1 MLNEGAKA
9 QDFISGQPESRAD
22 ELRFRGKAGED
33 GCKHAGIRLRDMALM
48 TLDMGQSGGT
58 GAGTRSARTAGGS
71 ASRARELAKLIEK
84 DISTGRLSAGSW
96 LKQVDLEAQYGASRL
111 DIRQALDRLEE
122 KGFVKLEA
130 NRGYRVETFDKER
143 FRNVVTIRAILEVAA
158 AQEVLK
164 HIDEPGLERLRQRA
178 DGFAEAVN
186 AGTVVAQEEA
196 NYAFHAAMLEFCP
209 NRDLVSM
216 IFDLRSRVPVTLTR
230 EKNTAALLANTV
242 REHYEI
248 VERLRE
254 CDKPGLEAIVHR
266 HVLGGLEI
274 V

>member
-1 MLNEGAKA
+1 
-9 QDFISGQPESRAD
+9 
-22 ELRFRGKAGED
+22 
-33 GCKHAGIRLRDMALM
+33 M
-48 TLDMGQSGGT
+48 TLDTGQSGRA
-58 GAGTRSARTAGGS
+58 GAGARSARTAGGS

-96 LKQVDLEAQYGASRL
+96 LKQVDLESQYSASRL

-130 NRGYRVETFDKER
+130 NRGYRVETFDKAR

-158 AQEVLK
+158 AAEVLK
-164 HIDEPGLERLRQRA
+164 YIDEAGLERLRQRA
-178 DGFAEAVN
+178 DDFAGAVS
-186 AGTVVAQEEA
+186 AGTVIAQEEA

-209 NRDLVSM
+209 NGDLVSM

-248 VERLRE
+248 VECLLQR
-254 CDKPGLEAIVHR
+254 DGPGLEAVVHK

>member
-1 MLNEGAKA
+1 LQFGAKA
-9 QDFISGQPESRAD
+9 GD
-22 ELRFRGKAGED
+22 D
-33 GCKHAGIRLRDMALM
+33 GREYDGIRLWNATLMALV
-48 TLDMGQSGGT
+48 TQQGGGT
-58 GAGTRSARTAGGS
+58 ADGERGKRTAGGS

-96 LKQVDLEAQYGASRL
+96 LKQIDLEAQYSASRL

-158 AQEVLK
+158 AGEVLK
-164 HIDEPGLERLRQRA
+164 HIDDAGLERLRLRA
-178 DGFAEAVN
+178 DAFAEAVST
-186 AGTVVAQEEA
+186 GTVVAQEEA
-196 NYAFHAAMLEFCP
+196 NHAFHAAMLEFCP

-230 EKNTAALLANTV
+230 EQNTAALLACTV
-242 REHYEI
+242 RDHYEI

-254 CDKPGLEAIVHR
+254 RDKPGLEAIVHR
-266 HVLGGLEI
+266 HVLGGLDI

>member
-1 MLNEGAKA
+1 
-9 QDFISGQPESRAD
+9 
-22 ELRFRGKAGED
+22 
-33 GCKHAGIRLRDMALM
+33 MALV
-48 TLDMGQSGGT
+48 TQQNGAASAQSQDK
-58 GAGTRSARTAGGS
+58 RTAGGS
-71 ASRARELAKLIEK
+71 AVRARELAKLIEK

-130 NRGYRVETFDKER
+130 NRGYRVETFDKQR

-158 AQEVLK
+158 AVEVLK
-164 HIDEPGLERLRQRA
+164 HIDDAGLALLDRQA
-178 DGFAEAVN
+178 DAFADAVA

-209 NRDLVSM
+209 NSDLVSM

-230 EKNTAALLANTV
+230 EKNTATLLARTV
-242 REHYEI
+242 QDHYDI
-248 VERLRE
+248 VERLRQR
-254 CDKPGLEAIVHR
+254 DRPGLELIVHQ
-266 HVLGGLEI
+266 HVLGGLDI

>member
-1 MLNEGAKA
+1 
-9 QDFISGQPESRAD
+9 
-22 ELRFRGKAGED
+22 
-33 GCKHAGIRLRDMALM
+33 MALETQQDSKM
-48 TLDMGQSGGT
+48 DGE
-58 GAGTRSARTAGGS
+58 TRSKRAAGGS

-84 DISTGRLSAGSW
+84 DISIGRLSAGSW

-130 NRGYRVETFDKER
+130 NRGYRVETFDKAR

-158 AQEVLK
+158 AGEVLK
-164 HIDEPGLERLRQRA
+164 HIDEAGLERLRLRA
-178 DGFAEAVN
+178 DAFAEAVS
-186 AGTVVAQEEA
+186 AGTVLAQEEA

-254 CDKPGLEAIVHR
+254 RDKPGLEAIVHQ

>member
-1 MLNEGAKA
+1 MALETQ
-9 QDFISGQPESRAD
+9 QDGKMDGET
-22 ELRFRGKAGED
+22 RGKRA
-33 GCKHAGIRLRDMALM
+33 
-48 TLDMGQSGGT
+48 
-58 GAGTRSARTAGGS
+58 AGGS

-84 DISTGRLSAGSW
+84 DISIGRLSAGSW

-130 NRGYRVETFDKER
+130 NRGYRVETFDKAR
-143 FRNVVTIRAILEVAA
+143 FHNVVTIRAILEVAA
-158 AQEVLK
+158 AGEVLK
-164 HIDEPGLERLRQRA
+164 HIDEAGLERLRMRA
-178 DGFAEAVN
+178 DAFAEAVS
-186 AGTVVAQEEA
+186 AGTVLAQEEA

-254 CDKPGLEAIVHR
+254 RDKPGLEGIVHQ

>member
-1 MLNEGAKA
+1 MSRGN
-9 QDFISGQPESRAD
+9 QESMALD
-22 ELRFRGKAGED
+22 MHMAGPDTAEGED
-33 GCKHAGIRLRDMALM
+33 KRAV
-48 TLDMGQSGGT
+48 
-58 GAGTRSARTAGGS
+58 GGS
-71 ASRARELAKLIEK
+71 ASRARQLARLIER

-130 NRGYRVETFDKER
+130 NRGYRVETFDKAR

-158 AQEVLK
+158 AGEVLK
-164 HIDEPGLERLRQRA
+164 HIDAAGLERLRQRA
-178 DGFAEAVN
+178 DAFAEAVK
-186 AGTVVAQEEA
+186 AGTVLAQEEA
-196 NYAFHAAMLEFCP
+196 NHAFHAAMLEFCP
-209 NRDLVSM
+209 NSDLVSM

-230 EKNTAALLANTV
+230 EKNTATLLARTA
-242 REHYEI
+242 RDHYEI

-254 CDKPGLEAIVHR
+254 RNKPGLEAIVHQ

>member
-1 MLNEGAKA
+1 MLNEA
-9 QDFISGQPESRAD
+9 AD
-22 ELRFRGKAGED
+22 ELQTNGKAGED
-33 GCKHAGIRLRDMALM
+33 GREMQGSVCGNMALM
-48 TLDMGQSGGT
+48 TLDTGQGGGT
-58 GAGTRSARTAGGS
+58 GTEARSARMAGGS
-71 ASRARELAKLIEK
+71 ASRARDLARLIEK

-96 LKQVDLEAQYGASRL
+96 LKQVDLEAQYNASRL

-158 AQEVLK
+158 AAEVLR
-164 HIDEPGLERLRQRA
+164 HIDEAGLVRLRQRA
-178 DGFAEAVN
+178 DDFAEAVST
-186 AGTVVAQEEA
+186 GTVVAQEEA
-196 NYAFHAAMLEFCP
+196 NSAFHAAMLAFCP
-209 NRDLVSM
+209 NGDLVSM

-254 CDKPGLEAIVHR
+254 RDGPGLQAIVR
-266 HVLGGLEI
+266 KHVLGGLET

>member
-1 MLNEGAKA
+1 MKA
-9 QDFISGQPESRAD
+9 HSQEISSPESLPGRPARS
-22 ELRFRGKAGED
+22 LRIGGKASEYGREHGE
-33 GCKHAGIRLRDMALM
+33 IRLRKAASM
-48 TLDMGQSGGT
+48 TFETGQE
-58 GAGTRSARTAGGS
+58 GAAEGATRSGRAAGGS

-158 AQEVLK
+158 AAEVLK
-164 HIDEPGLERLRQRA
+164 HIDEAGLERLHRRA
-178 DGFAEAVN
+178 DAFAEAVN
-186 AGTVVAQEEA
+186 AGTVIAQEEA

-209 NRDLVSM
+209 NADLVSM

-230 EKNTAALLANTV
+230 EKNTAAILANTV

-254 CDKPGLEAIVHR
+254 RDKAALEAVVHK
-266 HVLGGLEI
+266 HVLGGLE
-274 V
+274 VV

>member
-1 MLNEGAKA
+1 M
-9 QDFISGQPESRAD
+9 P
-22 ELRFRGKAGED
+22 RGNVGS
-33 GCKHAGIRLRDMALM
+33 MAL
-48 TLDMGQSGGT
+48 DMQ
-58 GAGTRSARTAGGS
+58 GAGPEAAESEEKRAVGGS
-71 ASRARELAKLIEK
+71 ASRARQLAKLIER

-130 NRGYRVETFDKER
+130 NRGYRVETFDKAR

-158 AQEVLK
+158 AGEVLK
-164 HIDEPGLERLRQRA
+164 HIDAAGLERLRQRA
-178 DGFAEAVN
+178 DAFAEAVA
-186 AGTVVAQEEA
+186 AGTVLAQEEA
-196 NYAFHAAMLEFCP
+196 NHDFHAAMLDFCP

-230 EKNTAALLANTV
+230 EKNTAALLARTV
-242 REHYEI
+242 RDHYEI
-248 VERLRE
+248 VDRLRE
-254 CDKPGLEAIVHR
+254 RNKPGLEAIVHQ

>member
-1 MLNEGAKA
+1 L
-9 QDFISGQPESRAD
+9 SGRLAY
-22 ELRFRGKAGED
+22 ELRTDGKAGED
-33 GCKHAGIRLRDMALM
+33 GCEHAGIRLRNTTLM
-48 TLDMGQSGGT
+48 TLETGQGGGT
-58 GAGTRSARTAGGS
+58 DGGARGARAAGGS

-96 LKQVDLEAQYGASRL
+96 LKQVDLEAQYSASRL

-158 AQEVLK
+158 AGEVLK
-164 HIDEPGLERLRQRA
+164 HIDEAGLGRLQQRA
-178 DGFAEAVN
+178 DAFAQAVN

-196 NYAFHAAMLEFCP
+196 NYAFHAVMLEFCP

-254 CDKPGLEAIVHR
+254 GDKPGLEAVVHK

>member
-1 MLNEGAKA
+1 MVLVTQQNGA
-9 QDFISGQPESRAD
+9 
-22 ELRFRGKAGED
+22 D
-33 GCKHAGIRLRDMALM
+33 GHDKP
-48 TLDMGQSGGT
+48 S
-58 GAGTRSARTAGGS
+58 AGGS
-71 ASRARELAKLIEK
+71 AARARELAKLIEK

-130 NRGYRVETFDKER
+130 NRGYRVETFDRER

-158 AQEVLK
+158 AEEVLK
-164 HIDEPGLERLRQRA
+164 HIDA
-178 DGFAEAVN
+178 DGLARLEQNAGAFAEAV
-186 AGTVVAQEEA
+186 ASGTVVAQEET
-196 NYAFHAAMLEFCP
+196 NSAFHAVMLEYCP
-209 NRDLVSM
+209 NRDLVAM

-230 EKNTAALLANTV
+230 EKNTATLLARTA

-254 CDKPGLEAIVHR
+254 RDKPGLLAILHK
-266 HVLGGLEI
+266 HVMGGIEI

>member
-1 MLNEGAKA
+1 MALVTQ
-9 QDFISGQPESRAD
+9 QDKTD
-22 ELRFRGKAGED
+22 AGERR
-33 GCKHAGIRLRDMALM
+33 GRA
-48 TLDMGQSGGT
+48 
-58 GAGTRSARTAGGS
+58 AGGS
-71 ASRARELAKLIEK
+71 ASRARELAKLIER

-96 LKQVDLEAQYGASRL
+96 LKQVDLETQYSASRL

-143 FRNVVTIRAILEVAA
+143 YRNVVTIRAILEVAA
-158 AQEVLK
+158 AGEVLK
-164 HIDEPGLERLRQRA
+164 RIDEAGLERLQLRA
-178 DGFAEAVN
+178 DDFAAAVSS
-186 AGTVVAQEEA
+186 GTVLAQEEA
-196 NYAFHAAMLEFCP
+196 NYAFHAAMLDFCP

-230 EKNTAALLANTV
+230 EKNTAALLADTV
-242 REHYEI
+242 RDHYEI

-254 CDKPGLEAIVHR
+254 RDKPGLETVVHR

-274 V
+274 I

>member
-1 MLNEGAKA
+1 MVLVTEQG
-9 QDFISGQPESRAD
+9 GRT
-22 ELRFRGKAGED
+22 AGE
-33 GCKHAGIRLRDMALM
+33 AGGKRA
-48 TLDMGQSGGT
+48 
-58 GAGTRSARTAGGS
+58 AGGS

-96 LKQVDLEAQYGASRL
+96 LKQVDLEAQYSASRL

-130 NRGYRVETFDKER
+130 NRGYRVESFDKER

-158 AQEVLK
+158 AAEVLK
-164 HIDEPGLERLRQRA
+164 HIDEAGLQRLLLRA
-178 DGFAEAVN
+178 DAFAEAVN

-196 NYAFHAAMLEFCP
+196 NYAFHAVMLEFCP

-242 REHYEI
+242 SEHYEI

-254 CDKPGLEAIVHR
+254 RDKPGLEAVVHK
-266 HVLGGLEI
+266 HVMGGLE
-274 V
+274 VV